1 MCHTSK
7 QKYVSHV
14 SKLLFSVHKND
25 MHDHINKKH
34 GGIIKILKAFNL
46 GNNIKTLK
54 WLHKI
59 I

>member
-54 WLHKI
+54 
-59 I
+59 